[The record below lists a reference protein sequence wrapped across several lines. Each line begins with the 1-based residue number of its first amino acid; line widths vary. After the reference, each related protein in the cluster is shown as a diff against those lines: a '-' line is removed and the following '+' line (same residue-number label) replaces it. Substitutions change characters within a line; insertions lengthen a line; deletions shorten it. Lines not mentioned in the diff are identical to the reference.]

1 MRRRPGWGIVPRVD
15 PLVLDG
21 LIALAFIAIAQTDVW
36 APWGDN
42 GQKVTFEGPRWLSS
56 AILLA
61 GMVPFV
67 WRRRAPLVTAGA
79 FAAAVVLD
87 VTLVS
92 QTALFFGEFIPMLV
106 ATYSVAAYAPR
117 GRAVLGVGMTGAAVL
132 VVTLAVDELRTL
144 SEVPFELVVVAAVWS
159 VGRVVHRQRT
169 RADAL
174 SEHADALE
182 RRRDHEARAAVGL
195 ERRRIARELHDVI
208 AHSVSLMGVQA
219 AAAEQV
225 LALDPERAR
234 EPLRAIQDTA
244 RDAIDELRRL
254 LGVLRDS
261 DDAATLVPQ
270 PGLDALG
277 ALVEQMRGAG
287 LPVELRVEGSAAKLS
302 PGVELSAYR
311 VIQEALTNALKH
323 AGAAPTTVTVRH
335 GADALELE
343 IVDAGRRNGHSDGT
357 GHGLVGMHERVALYG
372 GTLSSAHRREGGY
385 AVRASLPTQPG
396 RA

>member
-1 MRRRPGWGIVPRVD
+1 MPRVD

-21 LIALAFIAIAQTDVW
+21 LIALVFIVIAQTDVW

-42 GQKVTFEGPRWLSS
+42 GQKVTFEGLRWLSS

-117 GRAVLGVGMTGAAVL
+117 GRALLGVGMTGTAVL
-132 VVTLAVDELRTL
+132 VVTLAVDELRTV

-174 SEHADALE
+174 SEHADGLE

-254 LGVLRDS
+254 LGVLRES

-270 PGLDALG
+270 PGLDALE

-372 GTLSSAHRREGGY
+372 GTISSAHRREGGY